1 MSGLTSN
8 NEYGHLEI
16 DWTYTRPEHKHKGYM
31 QELFAK
37 MLNGVYESVYCVAV
51 GVYQIMRKQICIRLC
66 LCSVLKK
73 LYNQGCIGKYH
84 IIVFVIMK
92 VAVRTVQVLIIN
104 AMKICFY
111 ERIKI

>member
-37 MLNGVYESVYCVAV
+37 MLNGVYESVYYVAV

-66 LCSVLKK
+66 LCSVFTK
-73 LYNQGCIGKYH
+73 G
-84 IIVFVIMK
+84 
-92 VAVRTVQVLIIN
+92 
-104 AMKICFY
+104 
-111 ERIKI
+111 